1 MDTLLAAIIAAG
13 ITLFFVRGY
22 LKKLTTTQR
31 SNPTPGQAAG
41 LGGEPGGTRP
51 CPRCAK
57 TIARGTAF
65 CPHCGAALAMWSVHS
80 ASLQTGGNGSAANG
94 KPKPAINASLC
105 VGCGSCVHE
114 CPETG
119 TLELLN
125 GKAILSHAER
135 CVGHAKCVEVCPTG
149 AITLTFGGILQTVRV
164 PNVKENFET
173 NLPGVFIV
181 GELGGMG
188 LIKTAIN
195 EGKLAIDH
203 LRARLE
209 GKRAGGSPGVAS
221 EVFDVAIVGAGPA
234 GLSATL
240 TAHQYGLRY
249 VTFEQGEIAA
259 TIRQY
264 PRQKF
269 LMAEPVELPLYG
281 SLYIADGTKEA
292 LLSIWETILSNT
304 GVRVRT
310 NERVD
315 RIVRN
320 GDAFEIATV
329 RGSYRARHVLLSMG
343 KRGTPRR
350 LGVPGEDLA
359 KVAYRLIE
367 AETYQHKNLLVV
379 GGGDSAI
386 EAALALTRSG
396 TNTVTLS
403 YRGETFERARERNQR
418 YLEAAAREGKLR
430 ILRNSQIVEIRPDSV
445 TLNCSGAMTDL
456 SNDYIFVLIGGE
468 SPEEF
473 LRKTGVEIVE
483 KVLTA

>member
-1 MDTLLAAIIAAG
+1 
-13 ITLFFVRGY
+13 
-22 LKKLTTTQR
+22 
-31 SNPTPGQAAG
+31 
-41 LGGEPGGTRP
+41 
-51 CPRCAK
+51 
-57 TIARGTAF
+57 
-65 CPHCGAALAMWSVHS
+65 
-80 ASLQTGGNGSAANG
+80 
-94 KPKPAINASLC
+94 
-105 VGCGSCVHE
+105 
-114 CPETG
+114 
-119 TLELLN
+119 
-125 GKAILSHAER
+125 
-135 CVGHAKCVEVCPTG
+135 
-149 AITLTFGGILQTVRV
+149 
-164 PNVKENFET
+164 
-173 NLPGVFIV
+173 
-181 GELGGMG
+181 
-188 LIKTAIN
+188 
-195 EGKLAIDH
+195 
-203 LRARLE
+203 
-209 GKRAGGSPGVAS
+209 
-221 EVFDVAIVGAGPA
+221 
-234 GLSATL
+234 
-240 TAHQYGLRY
+240 
-249 VTFEQGEIAA
+249 
-259 TIRQY
+259 
-264 PRQKF
+264 
-269 LMAEPVELPLYG
+269 
-281 SLYIADGTKEA
+281 
-292 LLSIWETILSNT
+292 
-304 GVRVRT
+304 VRT